1 MCVAKRDRGE
11 SESEKEMKEERQ
23 KVRKKA
29 AVGLCV
35 L

>member
-23 KVRKKA
+23 VRKKA